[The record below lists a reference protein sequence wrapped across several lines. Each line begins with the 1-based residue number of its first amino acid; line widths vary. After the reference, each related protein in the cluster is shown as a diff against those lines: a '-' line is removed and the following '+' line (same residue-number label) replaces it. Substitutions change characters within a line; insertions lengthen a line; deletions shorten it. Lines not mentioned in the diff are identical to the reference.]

1 MQKQIYSYQTLILSI
16 KSVDYISEKY
26 SNFIVDCS
34 KLKEFFLE
42 IV

>member
-16 KSVDYISEKY
+16 KSVYYVSEKY
-26 SNFIVDCS
+26 INFIVDCS
-34 KLKEFFLE
+34 KLNEFFLE